1 MFLYSLLFRDNV
13 PTIVLNQWEITA
25 DYLEDDLLDGV
36 MPVLFAD
43 DVKAAEAAI
52 SEAPSP
58 RSGTLRDW
66 PRCTSSRRPWISHR
80 LKPW

>member
-1 MFLYSLLFRDNV
+1 M

-52 SEAPSP
+52 SEAPL
-58 RSGTLRDW
+58 TAKRDLE
-66 PRCTSSRRPWISHR
+66 RLAKMFYKFCGLLVSRKENICIS
-80 LKPW
+80 LVLVALF